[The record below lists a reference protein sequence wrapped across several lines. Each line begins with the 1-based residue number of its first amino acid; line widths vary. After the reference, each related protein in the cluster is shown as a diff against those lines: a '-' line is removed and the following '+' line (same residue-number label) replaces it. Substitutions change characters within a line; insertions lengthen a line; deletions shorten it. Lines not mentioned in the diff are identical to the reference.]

1 MFSSIFSGYP
11 SICSLLKRHFKNS
24 PNVHNIPL
32 VSPLFTWS
40 WWFSG
45 SFHGL
50 WKSFFPATVFIIN
63 SHILHNGYILLQSL
77 EGLLQVYASCGKF
90 IKNEWLNSERS
101 VSHISSFLLK
111 YFLHDFA
118 LHIPHASY
126 MAHST
131 CNPGLVQLLFHA
143 LQLCKCAT

>member
-11 SICSLLKRHFKNS
+11 PSALFSRDILKVLQMCITSLWCHLSSHNPDGFLVLSMDSESLSSQQLSLLS
-24 PNVHNIPL
+24 TSYML
-32 VSPLFTWS
+32 C
-40 WWFSG
+40 
-45 SFHGL
+45 
-50 WKSFFPATVFIIN
+50 
-63 SHILHNGYILLQSL
+63 NGYILLQSL
-77 EGLLQVYASCGKF
+77 EGLFQVYASFGKF

-101 VSHISSFLLK
+101 VSQISSFLLK
-111 YFLHDFA
+111 YLLHDFA
-118 LHIPHASY
+118 LHIPHASH